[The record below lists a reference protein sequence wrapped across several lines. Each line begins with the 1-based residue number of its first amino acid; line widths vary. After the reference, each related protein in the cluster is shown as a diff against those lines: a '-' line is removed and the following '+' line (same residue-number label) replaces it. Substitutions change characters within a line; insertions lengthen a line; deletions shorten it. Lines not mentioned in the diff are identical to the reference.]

1 MCIQVLI
8 AALYYNPQILFN
20 VLDGIP
26 DFTKHFIKQWLC
38 DADCF
43 LGIHDRKMCVIG
55 ICTLISLPNKPP
67 ALIEEAQ
74 KIVPS
79 LIMIFEGLKRAYTAK
94 ALEDG
99 NEEESESSDDDF
111 EGKFSTLYSNS
122 LFVFV

>member
-1 MCIQVLI
+1 
-8 AALYYNPQILFN
+8 
-20 VLDGIP
+20 
-26 DFTKHFIKQWLC
+26 
-38 DADCF
+38 
-43 LGIHDRKMCVIG
+43 MCVIG